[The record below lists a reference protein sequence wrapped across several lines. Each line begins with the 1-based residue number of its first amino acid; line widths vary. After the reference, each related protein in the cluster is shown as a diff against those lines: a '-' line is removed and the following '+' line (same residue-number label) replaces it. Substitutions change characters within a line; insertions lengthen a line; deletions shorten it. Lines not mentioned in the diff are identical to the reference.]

1 MSDQV
6 CFQDNSV
13 QPRCLAEAEKHAR
26 EIEELENR
34 TRLHIEY
41 AQEKQIEIQNL
52 ETVIETYKN
61 QSANESRAIDD
72 LKHSIKNLTE
82 TIEMKNKKIY
92 DLTMDSK
99 KMKESFEKSQMKHQT
114 VIEKIENNLERKT
127 IEIAQ
132 NKIRLNEIT
141 EENSKKSDELQDST
155 KEIEKLKIEKLNLLK
170 IVQQLAEIGNP
181 TINFDMDTK
190 QMLEFVDNSSD
201 FSKGNDDYENYET
214 IERKDGDFTE
224 LDSEDFEEE
233 LLELNTSE
241 EANNTEDSTEI
252 EDTTE
257 PVGSSTESSA
267 EYATATTISVVSV
280 KLDVSETDS

>member
-1 MSDQV
+1 M
-6 CFQDNSV
+6 

-114 VIEKIENNLERKT
+114 VIEKIKNNLERKT